1 MAWSPRHIDKPLRF
15 IYDPEV
21 WLVSSPVLGTLVFI
35 GVNQVISLIATLIF
49 GWILQKIVD
58 KNKKGYLLHMLN
70 YYGLWRIFPPLGKYR
85 F

>member
-21 WLVSSPVLGTLVFI
+21 WLVSSPVLGVLVFI

-58 KNKKGYLLHMLN
+58 KSKKGYLLHMLN